1 MTTSNYKST
10 LYSATGTPEIWKNY
24 NKILFIFKH
33 STKLNEQCTINNV
46 PTWNITAWNST
57 NFAKKLGPISL
68 TGTLSTVKTY
78 TNINQTHHLQRQ
90 FLQLLVKSLSFVTY
104 HKMPVNVQLFTFFY
118 WNYTV
123 INKLVMLTTPCISY
137 EQSGVHGMDLIPT
150 AFCRPATDIIC
161 RWQWL
166 ANRIENLTAMNYCY
180 DSIRMLWNQS
190 DAMQFH

>member
-1 MTTSNYKST
+1 VPQERRKYGKITTKYYSYSNIQQNSM
-10 LYSATGTPEIWKNY
+10 N
-24 NKILFIFKH
+24 
-33 STKLNEQCTINNV
+33 TINSV

-57 NFAKKLGPISL
+57 NFAKKLGLISL

-104 HKMPVNVQLFTFFY
+104 HKMPVNVQLFISFF